1 MGEKLTSLAKDS
13 WSRNLPFEPERGE
26 ILDRN
31 GVKLATNKSAPT
43 VFVVPRQIQ
52 NPIKT
57 GKLLASV
64 LNMSEEKVYK
74 HITKKTSIE
83 KISPEGAENFQ

>member
-1 MGEKLTSLAKDS
+1 M
-13 WSRNLPFEPERGE
+13 
-26 ILDRN
+26 
-31 GVKLATNKSAPT
+31 KLATNKSAPT

-83 KISPEGAENFQ
+83 KISPEGRKISNKKRKKSKRST